1 MFYPQIIIS
10 YCKENRKGYEIID
23 IEINAIEVALVKK
36 RGEYYNEVGRVRNCP
51 VPVGEWK
58 RRFLK

>member
-10 YCKENRKGYEIID
+10 YCGKNRKGYEIID

-36 RGEYYNEVGRVRNCP
+36 RGEYYNEVGWVRNC
-51 VPVGEWK
+51 PVGEWK